1 MNHAETT
8 TLPASA
14 MSPFKL
20 KSKPKSPSKGDV
32 PEPIRKDLL
41 SLMPPIL
48 PMLSDYLDLSPELI
62 PIVTLILSQIQRR
75 YHEGIFMLYY
85 DLNGDGKP
93 ADREWREVYG
103 ILTGNQ
109 LAYWDAATLA
119 QFRHNPDG
127 LLETLAKPNYINFTD
142 SVYNAMKVLPAA
154 KQNLDNVIIVL
165 TTLKNRY
172 LLQFKLY
179 LDLTVWYLA
188 LRLLNYEYA
197 LLQQAY
203 TGALLLSR
211 GRMLLDIRTILAEKR
226 FDHED
231 WVLIRYGLGMAWK
244 RCYAVIEPSTLK
256 RKSFTPG
263 RVLFY
268 ENDQK
273 KKKQLLAV
281 VILATMVTAIYPQS
295 HKLIDHST
303 MLKLESRINFKL
315 PLVLSKILKKTLE
328 DFKTTLIFLMPEQHS
343 LVPGYD
349 TLIRFL
355 IPLLDLF
362 GLYGRPKRLKADRVD
377 PESLLFGLP
386 TLPHIHYL
394 TLDDVTGLTQ
404 RGDFLGWDATTWN
417 DNIKLIMKGK
427 LDRGYDGCGVQKS
440 APSTAPSTPQANS
453 FKQAGQNTRSAP
465 IAQAGTGAQ
474 AMPGNQHLRQLPTKA
489 GRPLSYNLTSSP
501 QKSPAHSPKRSSIT
515 RNAQNLSV
523 KPDSPNL
530 DTYDPHK
537 LVQLAD
543 IYAKYLLIKAPLDQF
558 QADRNT
564 ILNGSHEYFDDE
576 NLPAEI
582 RKLSVYQDMYPVT
595 DYADQ
600 ISSQS
605 SEDVPLGPGLDLQ
618 LQLPQVNHRN
628 LSYSL
633 VQSPMTQ
640 YTEFNEQF
648 GKNVQP
654 LQLSQAHTNFSGFSD
669 SDDESQRPPPPPH
682 KSGRGHE
689 KVNLVL
695 YGTIETDNRK
705 LSVHLEQGKLLLG
718 SSLHSQN
725 ASPQQQKMFMQ
736 STYGKA
742 APLPASLP
750 QVAHSPRITL
760 PNILQN
766 RPNWGHPTNATLA
779 GKPQAKSNVQSS
791 QPPQQNSRLAPVQ
804 ASFSPSQTQ
813 VSQGQQSQYAQ
824 PNQSYPAAE
833 FNLPQQRAQPS
844 YPSTLPLPQS
854 PTHPQYPSVLQY
866 APQKQAP
873 QRIPPAQGAAQS
885 YTLTPS
891 QNYNQPPQNY
901 PSQQKPQQS
910 YPSQGYPQ
918 QGYPQ
923 QGYPQQGYPQ
933 QYQQEY
939 ARNGYPSNQPSQ
951 NGQLQYPQDRPVAG
965 APARAPQAYPMK
977 KPGQR
982 NMMPKAAHQMGLY
995 SPVGQPQGYPQG
1007 GVPRGNGPVSMGQ
1020 PRMQQAPPG
1029 QYQKAY
1035 PPQGYPPQ
1043 GYPSQGYPQ

>member
-1 MNHAETT
+1 
-8 TLPASA
+8 

-20 KSKPKSPSKGDV
+20 KPKSPPKGDV
-32 PEPIRKDLL
+32 SVTVSKDSL
-41 SLMPPIL
+41 SLMPPPL
-48 PMLSDYLDLSPELI
+48 PMLLSDYLDLSPELI
-62 PIVTLILSQIQRR
+62 PIVTLILSQIHRR

-188 LRLLNYEYA
+188 LRLLNYEYS

-211 GRMLLDIRTILAEKR
+211 GRLLLDIRTILAEKR

-315 PLVLSKILKKTLE
+315 PLVLSKILKKALE
-328 DFKTTLIFLMPEQHS
+328 DFKSTLIFLMPEQHS

-404 RGDFLGWDATTWN
+404 RGDFLGWDATAWN
-417 DNIKLIMKGK
+417 DNIKLVMKGK
-427 LDRGYDGCGVQKS
+427 LDRGYDGCGIQKS
-440 APSTAPSTPQANS
+440 APNTAPSTPQANL
-453 FKQAGQNTRSAP
+453 FKQAGQNVRAP
-465 IAQAGTGAQ
+465 PGAQ
-474 AMPGNQHLRQLPTKA
+474 PVPGISGKLAMQGNQHLRQLPKKQPA
-489 GRPLSYNLTSSP
+489 GRPSSQTGPPSSQLSP
-501 QKSPAHSPKRSSIT
+501 EASPKRSANT
-515 RNAQNLSV
+515 RNVQNLSI
-523 KPDSPNL
+523 KTESPNL

-558 QADRNT
+558 YTDRNT
-564 ILNGSHEYFDDE
+564 ILNGSQEDFDDD

-600 ISSQS
+600 MSSQS

-654 LQLSQAHTNFSGFSD
+654 LQLSQAHTGFAGFSD
-669 SDDESQRPPPPPH
+669 SDDETQRPPPPPH

-725 ASPQQQKMFMQ
+725 ASPQQQKTYMP
-736 STYGKA
+736 SAYGKA
-742 APLPASLP
+742 APHPAALP

-766 RPNWGHPTNATLA
+766 RPNWGHPLNSGTAATA
-779 GKPQAKSNVQSS
+779 QTKSPVPPS
-791 QPPQQNSRLAPVQ
+791 QPTQQASARAPVQ
-804 ASFSPSQTQ
+804 ASQPPARAPAPQAHQ
-813 VSQGQQSQYAQ
+813 QPHHHQQSPKYYG
-824 PNQSYPAAE
+824 NE
-833 FNLPQQRAQPS
+833 FDLPQQRTQAN
-844 YPSTLPLPQS
+844 YAATLPLPPPS

-873 QRIPPAQGAAQS
+873 QRVPPPQTNPQS
-885 YTLTPS
+885 YQQAPP
-891 QNYNQPPQNY
+891 QGYNQPMQNY
-901 PSQQKPQQS
+901 P
-910 YPSQGYPQ
+910 
-918 QGYPQ
+918 
-923 QGYPQQGYPQ
+923 PQQGYPQ
-933 QYQQEY
+933 QYPQEY
-939 ARNGYPSNQPSQ
+939 SQGMPNGYPQNQPPQ
-951 NGQLQYPQDRPVAG
+951 NYQMQVPQGRPSAG
-965 APARAPQAYPMK
+965 PPPRAPQAYPMK

-982 NMMPKAAHQMGLY
+982 NNMPKAAHQMGQY
-995 SPVGQPQGYPQG
+995 PPVGQPQVAQGYPQG
-1007 GVPRGNGPVSMGQ
+1007 GAMRGNGQVPPGQ
-1020 PRMQQAPPG
+1020 QRYQQAPPG
-1029 QYQKAY
+1029 HYQR
-1035 PPQGYPPQ
+1035 GYPPQ
-1043 GYPSQGYPQ
+1043 GYPSQGYQ